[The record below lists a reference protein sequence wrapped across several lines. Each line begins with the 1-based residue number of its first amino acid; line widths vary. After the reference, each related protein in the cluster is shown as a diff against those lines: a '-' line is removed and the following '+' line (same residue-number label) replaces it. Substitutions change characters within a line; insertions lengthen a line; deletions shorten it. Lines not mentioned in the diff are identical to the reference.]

1 MHVYTLLGASKVM
14 FFFQHKFFLN
24 THKIYSIHSFNF
36 SFLLYIFQNE
46 DIQKLQLIPLKKPLI
61 TSEHLQQKLVQ
72 PENNNSTTVVIV
84 DAVPESHDLDAVVRT
99 DDKCVQ
105 KKQLNKKQKE
115 KQNNKAKPSNL
126 KKQLPSSTTTNP
138 NNVENDKISK
148 QLTNVKFTFE
158 VNDTHN
164 EKRKGN
170 DDGVEE
176 EKIGLLVQNETT
188 KTEEKIEEKQDQPLN
203 DKNGNYDELPL
214 IRIEEF
220 GDNTDGI
227 PQMPKKSEHFS
238 KSSESIPFIDESPR
252 HQPQSNLFETRYIT
266 IEPQNIGSQSSKN
279 TSNNNNIGKIESI
292 HTSAVQKREQFDKS
306 AQILY
311 QSQIQ
316 LPVAHHFEMVQRLDV
331 KLCQVCHE
339 FLLEPKSVRCL
350 TCGFVCHESCVATKV
365 SGISLSA
372 FIQKNISCSVVLF
385 HISFVKERESS

>member
-1 MHVYTLLGASKVM
+1 MITN
-14 FFFQHKFFLN
+14 QN
-24 THKIYSIHSFNF
+24 QD
-36 SFLLYIFQNE
+36 QNE

-72 PENNNSTTVVIV
+72 PENNNSTTAVIV
-84 DAVPESHDLDAVVRT
+84 DAVPDCHELDAVVRI

-126 KKQLPSSTTTNP
+126 KKQLPSTSTTNP

-158 VNDTHN
+158 VNDSRN
-164 EKRKGN
+164 GKRKENGH
-170 DDGVEE
+170 DDD
-176 EKIGLLVQNETT
+176 EKIGLLSEKETT
-188 KTEEKIEEKQDQPLN
+188 KKVAEKQVEKREQQLN
-203 DKNGNYDELPL
+203 ANNGNYDELPL

-220 GDNTDGI
+220 GDVTDGTQAI
-227 PQMPKKSEHFS
+227 PTKSEHFS

-252 HQPQSNLFETRYIT
+252 HQPQPNLFETRYIT
-266 IEPQNIGSQSSKN
+266 IEPQNVGSQSSKN
-279 TSNNNNIGKIESI
+279 TSNNNNVSKIESI
-292 HTSAVQKREQFDKS
+292 HTSVVPKREQFDKS

-339 FLLEPKSVRCL
+339 FLLEPNSVRCL
-350 TCGFVCHESCVATKV
+350 TCGFVCHERCVATKPMPLNTC
-365 SGISLSA
+365 GE
-372 FIQKNISCSVVLF
+372 
-385 HISFVKERESS
+385 VK

>member
-1 MHVYTLLGASKVM
+1 MP
-14 FFFQHKFFLN
+14 
-24 THKIYSIHSFNF
+24 
-36 SFLLYIFQNE
+36 
-46 DIQKLQLIPLKKPLI
+46 DC
-61 TSEHLQQKLVQ
+61 
-72 PENNNSTTVVIV
+72 
-84 DAVPESHDLDAVVRT
+84 HDLDAVVRI

-126 KKQLPSSTTTNP
+126 KKQLPSSSTTNP

-158 VNDTHN
+158 VNDSHN
-164 EKRKGN
+164 EKRKKN
-170 DDGVEE
+170 DDDDDED
-176 EKIGLLVQNETT
+176 KIGLLAQKETT
-188 KTEEKIEEKQDQPLN
+188 HVDEKEGKKQQEEQLN
-203 DKNGNYDELPL
+203 DNNGNYDELPL

-220 GDNTDGI
+220 GDATDGSQQQI
-227 PQMPKKSEHFS
+227 PNKSEHSFS

-252 HQPQSNLFETRYIT
+252 HQPQPNLFETRYIT

-279 TSNNNNIGKIESI
+279 TSNNNNISKIESI
-292 HTSAVQKREQFDKS
+292 HTSVVPKREQFDKS

-350 TCGFVCHESCVATKV
+350 TCGFACHESCVATKV
-365 SGISLSA
+365 SEFYCLYFFKFVFKIFDFCFTFPL
-372 FIQKNISCSVVLF
+372 FI
-385 HISFVKERESS
+385 

>member
-1 MHVYTLLGASKVM
+1 MYQKC
-14 FFFQHKFFLN
+14 FFLLHFVFVKFKN
-24 THKIYSIHSFNF
+24 SYTIHSFNS
-36 SFLLYIFQNE
+36 SFLFIYFQNE

-84 DAVPESHDLDAVVRT
+84 DAVPDCHGLDAVRI

-126 KKQLPSSTTTNP
+126 KKQLPSSSSSTTNT
-138 NNVENDKISK
+138 NNVESDKISK

-158 VNDTHN
+158 VNDSNN
-164 EKRKGN
+164 EKRKQTD
-170 DDGVEE
+170 DDGGTDE
-176 EKIGLLVQNETT
+176 EKLGLLAQTAKVDDESVE
-188 KTEEKIEEKQDQPLN
+188 KKPEEKVNEN
-203 DKNGNYDELPL
+203 NGNYDELPL

-220 GDNTDGI
+220 GDVTDGGAPI
-227 PQMPKKSEHFS
+227 AKKSEHFS

-252 HQPQSNLFETRYIT
+252 HQPQPNLFETRYIT

-279 TSNNNNIGKIESI
+279 TANNNNISKIESI
-292 HTSAVQKREQFDKS
+292 HTSVVPKREQFDKS

-365 SGISLSA
+365 SKLNVFFSSC
-372 FIQKNISCSVVLF
+372 NIFYETKFCF
-385 HISFVKERESS
+385 

>member
-1 MHVYTLLGASKVM
+1 MP
-14 FFFQHKFFLN
+14 
-24 THKIYSIHSFNF
+24 
-36 SFLLYIFQNE
+36 
-46 DIQKLQLIPLKKPLI
+46 DC
-61 TSEHLQQKLVQ
+61 
-72 PENNNSTTVVIV
+72 
-84 DAVPESHDLDAVVRT
+84 HDLDAVVRI

-126 KKQLPSSTTTNP
+126 KKQLPSSSATNP

-158 VNDTHN
+158 VNDSHN
-164 EKRKGN
+164 DKRKENDGN
-170 DDGVEE
+170 GDR
-176 EKIGLLVQNETT
+176 IGLLVHTET
-188 KTEEKIEEKQDQPLN
+188 KEVDEKVAKKHEEQMN
-203 DKNGNYDELPL
+203 DNNGNYDELPL

-220 GDNTDGI
+220 EDATDGSQQI
-227 PQMPKKSEHFS
+227 SKKSEHFS

-279 TSNNNNIGKIESI
+279 PSNNNNISKIESI
-292 HTSAVQKREQFDKS
+292 HTSVVPKREQFDKS

-350 TCGFVCHESCVATKV
+350 TCGFVCHQSCVATKV
-365 SGISLSA
+365 SEMLLYCNYIY
-372 FIQKNISCSVVLF
+372 I
-385 HISFVKERESS
+385 

>member
-1 MHVYTLLGASKVM
+1 M
-14 FFFQHKFFLN
+14 
-24 THKIYSIHSFNF
+24 
-36 SFLLYIFQNE
+36 
-46 DIQKLQLIPLKKPLI
+46 
-61 TSEHLQQKLVQ
+61 
-72 PENNNSTTVVIV
+72 
-84 DAVPESHDLDAVVRT
+84 
-99 DDKCVQ
+99 Q

-126 KKQLPSSTTTNP
+126 KKQLPSTTTNP
-138 NNVENDKISK
+138 NNGENDKISK

-158 VNDTHN
+158 VNDTNN
-164 EKRKGN
+164 EKSKEN
-170 DDGVEE
+170 DVVDE
-176 EKIGLLVQNETT
+176 EKIVLLPTT
-188 KTEEKIEEKQDQPLN
+188 TTNVDEKIENNREGKLN
-203 DKNGNYDELPL
+203 DNNGNYDELPL

-220 GDNTDGI
+220 GDVTDGSQTI
-227 PQMPKKSEHFS
+227 AKKSEHFS

-252 HQPQSNLFETRYIT
+252 HQQQPNLFETRYIT

-279 TSNNNNIGKIESI
+279 QSNNNNVVKIESI
-292 HTSAVQKREQFDKS
+292 HTSVVPKREQFDKS

-365 SGISLSA
+365 SEWLL
-372 FIQKNISCSVVLF
+372 FVFKYSCITIGTASY
-385 HISFVKERESS
+385 KKK

>member
-1 MHVYTLLGASKVM
+1 MCTLYGVYQKVL
-14 FFFQHKFFLN
+14 FCFLFVEKFKKKFH
-24 THKIYSIHSFNF
+24 TIHTFNS
-36 SFLLYIFQNE
+36 SFLFHFQNE

-72 PENNNSTTVVIV
+72 PENNNSTAVVIV
-84 DAVPESHDLDAVVRT
+84 DAVPDCHDLDAVVRI
-99 DDKCVQ
+99 DDKYVQ

-126 KKQLPSSTTTNP
+126 KKQLPSSSTTNP

-158 VNDTHN
+158 VNDSHN
-164 EKRKGN
+164 DKRKEN
-170 DDGVEE
+170 DGGDE
-176 EKIGLLVQNETT
+176 EKIGLLVQKET
-188 KTEEKIEEKQDQPLN
+188 KKVDEKIEKRPEEQSN
-203 DKNGNYDELPL
+203 DNNGNYDELPL

-220 GDNTDGI
+220 GDATDGSQPI
-227 PQMPKKSEHFS
+227 PNKSEHFS

-252 HQPQSNLFETRYIT
+252 HLPQSNLFDTRYIT
-266 IEPQNIGSQSSKN
+266 IEPQNIGSQSSNN
-279 TSNNNNIGKIESI
+279 TSNNNNISKIESI
-292 HTSAVQKREQFDKS
+292 HTSVVPKREQFDKS

-365 SGISLSA
+365 SD
-372 FIQKNISCSVVLF
+372 CYCLF
-385 HISFVKERESS
+385 